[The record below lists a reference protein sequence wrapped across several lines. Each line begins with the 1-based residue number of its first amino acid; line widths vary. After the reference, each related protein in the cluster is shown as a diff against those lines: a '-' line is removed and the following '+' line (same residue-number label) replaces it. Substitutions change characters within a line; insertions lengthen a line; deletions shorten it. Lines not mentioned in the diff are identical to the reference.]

1 MMTNTVSEIG
11 KLLIKSDSWFL
22 MPDPVELKQF
32 QVRRALI
39 LTINL
44 WILMDRRC
52 VLMDRRCVLIK
63 RWCVLTGR
71 SRDIGSPQGMPMLA
85 KGRPR

>member
-52 VLMDRRCVLIK
+52 VLIK